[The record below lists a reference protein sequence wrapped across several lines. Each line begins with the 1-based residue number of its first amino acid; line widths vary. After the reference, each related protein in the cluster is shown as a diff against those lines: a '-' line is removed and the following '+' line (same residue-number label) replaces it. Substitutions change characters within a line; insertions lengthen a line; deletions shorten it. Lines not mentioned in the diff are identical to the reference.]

1 MNKIKELGFILADKI
16 TNFIGSWA
24 FILIQ
29 TIVVLIWIVLNITV
43 LITHFD
49 PYPFILLN
57 LFFSTEAAYATPLIL
72 MASKRQSEKDGE
84 KVDRDLAVDHETN
97 LVVKDLQDALEK
109 LNEDLLLDR
118 QAIKDHTQMKKDVEH
133 IKHELDKLLKIVKKN

>member
-1 MNKIKELGFILADKI
+1 MNKIQELGFQLADKI
-16 TNFIGSWA
+16 TNFIGSWS

-29 TIVVLIWIVLNITV
+29 TVVVLIWVVLNITV
-43 LITHFD
+43 CINHFD

-97 LVVKDLQDALEK
+97 TVVKDIQDALEK

-118 QAIKDHTQMKKDVEH
+118 QAIKDHIQIKQDVEH
-133 IKHELDKLLKIVKKN
+133 IKKELDRLIEKEFKD